1 MKKSAWTLLKDK
13 KESIDAFSK
22 DYMSFISFAK
32 TERRVV
38 NYVLER
44 IKDRKDIFVVNN
56 RGKSLALYR
65 KGKRNIKDG
74 IRYVAAHIDVPR
86 IDLKPVAVYEDEQAK
101 VALMETHYY
110 GGIKKY
116 QWVARPISIVGT
128 VLKEDGTRIDVE
140 IGEDDNDPVFT
151 FADLLPHL
159 ARKAQYTK
167 NLGEAIPGE
176 KLDLLIGSY
185 HEEHEKEEKNGFN
198 IKKYILDIIKEKYGI
213 DEEDFVSAELEVV
226 PSGKAREVGFDRS
239 MIGAYGHDD
248 RICGYTAFRAILD
261 AEEPVW
267 PSVVLLFDKEE
278 IGSDGNTGAQSFF
291 LEYATLKILEYE
303 GVEVNPLVFREILF
317 KSQAISADVSAA
329 VNPEWKE
336 VHELKNAAI
345 LGHGIAL
352 SKYTGH
358 GGKYGAN
365 DAHAEYVALIRRIWN
380 KRNVPWQPA
389 ELGKVDEGGGG
400 TVAKYLARSGIDTI
414 DAGPALLGMHSPF
427 EIVSKADLYSAY
439 LAYKVFFEEE

>member
-1 MKKSAWTLLKDK
+1 MKKSAWTLLKDR
-13 KESIDAFSK
+13 KEEIEKFAK
-22 DYMSFISFAK
+22 DYIAFISYAK

-38 NYVLER
+38 DYVLEKVKER
-44 IKDRKDIFVVNN
+44 RDIFVINN
-56 RGKSLALYR
+56 RGKSVAFYKR
-65 KGKRNIKDG
+65 GKRNIKDG
-74 IRYVAAHIDVPR
+74 IRYVAAHIDAPR
-86 IDLKPVAVYEDEQAK
+86 IDLKPVAVYDDSQAK

-116 QWVARPISIVGT
+116 QWVARPVSIVGV
-128 VLKEDGTRIDVE
+128 VLKEDGTKIEVA
-140 IGEDDNDPVFT
+140 IGEDEQDPVFT

-159 ARKAQYTK
+159 ARKVQYSK
-167 NLGEAIPGE
+167 NLGEAIPAE

-185 HEEHEKEEKNGFN
+185 HEEKEEEEKNGFN
-198 IKKYILDIIKEKYGI
+198 IKKYILDLIKEKYGI
-213 DEEDFVSAELEVV
+213 EEEDFVSAELEVV
-226 PSGKAREVGFDRS
+226 PSGRAREVGFDRS

-248 RICGYTAFRAILD
+248 RVCGYTAFRALLD
-261 AEEPVW
+261 AQEPVW

-291 LEYATLKILEYE
+291 LEYITLKILEHE
-303 GVEVNPLVFREILF
+303 GVEASPLILRDILF

-329 VNPEWKE
+329 LNPDWKE
-336 VHELKNAAI
+336 VHEIKNAAI
-345 LGHGIAL
+345 LGHGIVL

-380 KRNVPWQPA
+380 KNNVPWQPA

-400 TVAKYLARSGIDTI
+400 TVAKYLSRCGIDTV

-439 LAYKVFFEEE
+439 LAYKAFFEEE

>member
-1 MKKSAWTLLKDK
+1 MKKSGWTLLSEKRGDVEK
-13 KESIDAFSK
+13 FSAEYID
-22 DYMSFISFAK
+22 FISYAK

-38 NYVLER
+38 SYVLDR
-44 IKDRKDIFVVNN
+44 IKDREDLFIVHN
-56 RGKSLALYR
+56 RNKALAIYK
-65 KGKRNIKDG
+65 KGKRNIAEG
-74 IRYVAAHIDVPR
+74 IRYVAAHIDAPR
-86 IDLKPVAVYEDEQAK
+86 IDLKPVSVYDDEQAK

-116 QWVARPISIVGT
+116 QWVARPVSLVGT
-128 VLKEDGTRIDVE
+128 VVKEDGKCIDVE
-140 IGEDDNDPVFT
+140 IGESENDPVFT

-159 ARKAQYTK
+159 ARKVQYSK
-167 NLGEAIPGE
+167 NLAEAIPGE

-185 HEEHEKEEKNGFN
+185 YEEKQEGEKEGFS
-198 IKKYILDIIKEKYGI
+198 IKKYILELIREKYGI
-213 DEEDFVSAELEVV
+213 EEEDFVSAELEVV
-226 PSGKAREVGFDRS
+226 PSGRAREVGFDRS

-248 RICGYTAFRAILD
+248 RICGFAAFRAISD
-261 AEEPVW
+261 AEKSEW

-291 LEYATLKILEYE
+291 LEYATLKIMEHE
-303 GVEVNPLVFREILF
+303 GLKPDPLLLREILF

-336 VHELKNAAI
+336 VYELKNAP
-345 LGHGIAL
+345 LMGHGIAL
-352 SKYTGH
+352 LKYTGH

-380 KRNVPWQPA
+380 KNNVPWQAA

-400 TVAKYLARSGIDTI
+400 TVARYLSRSGIDTI
-414 DAGPALLGMHSPF
+414 DAGPPLLGMHSPF
-427 EIVSKADLYSAY
+427 EIVSKVDLYSSY
-439 LAYKVFFEEE
+439 LAYRVFFEEE

>member
-1 MKKSAWTLLKDK
+1 MKKSGWTLLSDK
-13 KESIDAFSK
+13 REDIERFARDYID
-22 DYMSFISFAK
+22 FISYAK

-38 NYVLER
+38 KYILEK
-44 IKDRKDIFVVNN
+44 IKGRDDLFVVHN
-56 RGKSLALYR
+56 RSKALAIYR
-65 KGKRNIKDG
+65 KGKRRLTDG
-74 IRYVAAHIDVPR
+74 IRFVAAHIDAPR
-86 IDLKPVAVYEDEQAK
+86 IDLKPVSVYDDEQAK

-128 VLKEDGTRIDVE
+128 VVKEDGTRVDIE

-159 ARKAQYTK
+159 ARKVQYSK
-167 NLGEAIPGE
+167 NLAEAIPGE

-185 HEEHEKEEKNGFN
+185 HEEKKEEEKEGFS

-213 DEEDFVSAELEVV
+213 NEEDFVSAELEVV

-248 RICGYTAFRAILD
+248 RICGFASFRAILD
-261 AEEPVW
+261 ADKTEW

-291 LEYATLKILEYE
+291 LEYATLKIMEYE
-303 GVEVNPLVFREILF
+303 GINRDPLLLRDILF

-336 VHELKNAAI
+336 VHELKNAP
-345 LGHGIAL
+345 LMGHGIAL
-352 SKYTGH
+352 LKYTGH

-380 KRNVPWQPA
+380 RNNVPWQPA

-400 TVAKYLARSGIDTI
+400 TVAKFLSRGGIDTI
-414 DAGPALLGMHSPF
+414 DAGPPLLGMHSPF
-427 EIVSKADLYSAY
+427 EIVSKVDLYSSY
-439 LAYKVFFEEE
+439 LAYRVFFEEE